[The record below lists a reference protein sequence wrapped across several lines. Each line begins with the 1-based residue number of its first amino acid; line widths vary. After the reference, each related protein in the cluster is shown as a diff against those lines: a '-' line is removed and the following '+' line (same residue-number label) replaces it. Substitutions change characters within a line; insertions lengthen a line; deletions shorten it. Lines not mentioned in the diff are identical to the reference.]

1 MQNQKSVGIF
11 GAGSIAEAT
20 LDGILSQ
27 AIMPP
32 EDIYVTN
39 KQNDDKLQLLR
50 ERYKVNTTRDYKE
63 ILSKCRYLIIAVK
76 PVDVYELL
84 ISLQKFVT
92 TNHII
97 ITLAAGISTKF
108 IETVLDKKVQV
119 IRAMPNTAC
128 KVRESA
134 TAITLGSYATKE
146 AQDFAEE
153 IFSSIGKVSV
163 VEETMMDAVTG
174 LSGSGPAYV
183 YLLMEAMVEA
193 GVKVGLPRR
202 LSEELTVQTVYGAA
216 KMVIETGESPKK
228 LRKQVTTPGGTT
240 MAGIKVLEKADF
252 TDLLIK
258 AVENAAGRSKE
269 MMKEHS
275 CLHKLQNVL

>member
-11 GAGSIAEAT
+11 GAGSIAEAM

-183 YLLMEAMVEA
+183 YLLMEAMV
-193 GVKVGLPRR
+193 KVGLPRR